1 MKNISKEKWNK
12 IPKDYKSVIK
22 GIKYIMEYDNEKG
35 TSLNPVIV
43 INKNKI

>member
-1 MKNISKEKWNK
+1 MKTIAKEKWNK

-22 GIKYIMEYDNEKG
+22 GIKYMMVYDDEKG

-43 INKNKI
+43 INKTKI